1 MKPSDA
7 LSGWP
12 SGRPATRRLTLQ
24 RLLLTAMAGA
34 AGGASVGCGT
44 RPGGSYGRPEPTY
57 EETRVSPFLMA
68 NRDAIDALFNGLR
81 LGALGDAP
89 LLVATIVNVNDLRK
103 AAPLGRTLS
112 EQYRSLLV
120 DKGFLVKELKL
131 RGDLFVHEKTGELLL
146 SRELKDIAQVH
157 SAGLVLVGTY
167 SAAGKA
173 VYISLKLVRTDSGQI
188 LRGHDYA
195 LPANTDVRGLL
206 DPA

>member
-7 LSGWP
+7 LP
-12 SGRPATRRLTLQ
+12 GRLSVSPATRRRTLQ
-24 RLLLTAMAGA
+24 RLLLTGMAGA
-34 AGGASVGCGT
+34 FGSALLGCGT
-44 RPGGSYGRPEPTY
+44 RAGNYGRPEPTY

-120 DKGFLVKELKL
+120 DKGFLVLELKR

-206 DPA
+206 DPV